1 MPSFDKLFIPCIC
14 IFSDRSYR
22 FVFEYQVNR
31 SDWDIVMP
39 YNGKTVSQVL
49 DNVPFIFKF

>member
-14 IFSDRSYR
+14 IFSNRSYR